1 VTVETEPPPSPSFV
15 WVIVDKVQQP
25 RTLWTY
31 LLSEHEP
38 AKPGFAM
45 IYYQGIPRDKL
56 CFSYTELSA
65 WLVTAG
71 FTPPPPDYFAPT
83 PEELAEG
90 FEWIVRPV
98 MTRIR

>member
-1 VTVETEPPPSPSFV
+1 METEPPPCPRIV

-38 AKPGFAM
+38 VKPGFAM

-56 CFSYTELSA
+56 CFSYNELSA
-65 WLVTAG
+65 WLVTSG

-90 FEWIVRPV
+90 LEWIVRPV
-98 MTRIR
+98 MTRLR